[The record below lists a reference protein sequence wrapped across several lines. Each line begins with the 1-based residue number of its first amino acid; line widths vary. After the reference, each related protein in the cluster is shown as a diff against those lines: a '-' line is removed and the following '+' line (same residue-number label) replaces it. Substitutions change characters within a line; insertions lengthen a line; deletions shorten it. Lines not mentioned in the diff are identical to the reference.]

1 MERSEMEKNLEQLK
15 SSLASG
21 ELTGSELV
29 RRLQVMIHNELTK
42 PEEEVDIEFIEA
54 CSSLI
59 ERIYPKI
66 AERPEGY
73 YEEQEAKFKLRLK
86 QEEKALRHRR
96 VLRPVIAIAA
106 VLIIAFLGIGSIQ
119 FRWFTRESTPD
130 QQQLIIQGHEVSVDM
145 VEKAIAEHLE
155 EGYFETNNINE
166 LGAFLNFPLEHLDLH
181 EHGWDISN
189 SWTYLQESS
198 IETSILY
205 VNGEDKSMEIWYDIV
220 WFIDVENAIVSIE
233 QNESGFDKNIAG
245 KKIHYLRNCSQNS
258 YVWIDNMVLHNVRS
272 LLSEQEIEEF
282 IKNLLRSD

>member
-130 QQQLIIQGHEVSVDM
+130 QQQYVIQGHQVSVDM
-145 VEKAIAEHLE
+145 VEKAIAEHL
-155 EGYFETNNINE
+155 GDGSFETNDIGKLEAYLGFPISDHMIQSENWEISRLTCFVTSLNVALSAQYDNNE
-166 LGAFLNFPLEHLDLH
+166 ENKSLNQFIT
-181 EHGWDISN
+181 WF
-189 SWTYLQESS
+189 SS
-198 IETSILY
+198 A
-205 VNGEDKSMEIWYDIV
+205 
-220 WFIDVENAIVSIE
+220 ENASMSFE
-233 QNESGFDKNIAG
+233 QNAEGDIKVINGNEVYFSANYDYYSCIWIEDLAVYAFNSNTLQFSELES
-245 KKIHYLRNCSQNS
+245 L
-258 YVWIDNMVLHNVRS
+258 
-272 LLSEQEIEEF
+272 
-282 IKNLLRSD
+282 IKEL